1 VGSAKVGRP
10 AVVNDK
16 PISHKRGISV
26 EKEKKFLAALRT
38 TKMNVTQAAKLA
50 GLKGASGLY
59 RHRAQDLE
67 FAERWAE
74 IEDEILDALEEAQYR
89 DAEVKPE
96 DRRYVLSRRRARR
109 WSEKAALA
117 VAVQSVTSLPMKP
130 IEELTDDELLQIAAT
145 GTQLLGQDADT
156 GARPVEATIL
166 KVEPDDGVS
175 GP

>member
-1 VGSAKVGRP
+1 L
-10 AVVNDK
+10 NDK
-16 PISHKRGISV
+16 PISHKRGVSV
-26 EKEKKFLAALRT
+26 EKEEKFLAALRT

-50 GLKGASGLY
+50 GLKSASGLY

-96 DRRYVLSRRRARR
+96 DRRYVLSRRRAKR

-117 VAVQSVTSLPMKP
+117 VAVQSTAGLQKP
-130 IEELTDDELLQIAAT
+130 IEELTDDELLQIAAA
-145 GTQLLGQDADT
+145 GTQLLGEDAGDD
-156 GARPVEATIL
+156 RPVEATIL
-166 KVEPDDGVS
+166 KVESEDVGDKRQKTS
-175 GP
+175 